1 MVQRKIKV
9 RVQCSWINTNFY
21 FSDHHEVYSTIL
33 GLYLSKIRILAGVSV
48 LLQPVSSQSHS
59 FLISTL
65 DTRKAAAAVKQQKK
79 RAIFCLPSLEACI

>member
-9 RVQCSWINTNFY
+9 TVQCSWINTNFY